1 MSDVPKK
8 VYRKSYK
15 GVRLTEF
22 HVEKLFDEFTYTIP
36 LKLDSRVTAIIAP
49 NGAGKTLCLRLISGL
64 FGQKWSV
71 FTASTFLWV
80 SYKFSEGTTVTI
92 EQILHPA
99 SGDEPVS
106 SGDEPVKKRPTFKMT
121 IRDSDGSEID
131 EWKHTLIDPRRGA
144 PPIERYLPFMTRV
157 GPNEWRHDHSGEVHS
172 LQELVEL
179 YGDELPEPL
188 RARYHG
194 KVPEAL
200 TAIISQVDCHL
211 IETQRLLILRN
222 EVDEPYYRHGRRPPS
237 TLAIAKKAQALKEII
252 SKDINNY
259 ATLSQSLDRS
269 FPKRVIIHP
278 TLLPPDD
285 LKVRLQE
292 LDRRRSELMEAGILD
307 KEADDP
313 VALPEGELEEAIAR
327 VLSVYADDNRQKL
340 SSLSSLLA
348 KIKLFKALIDQRFLT
363 KDVRI
368 TKQNGIEVTYKG
380 RNVPIEGLSS
390 GEQHQLDLFF
400 ELLFEIRENALI
412 LIDEPELSLHVAW
425 QKNFIGDLMKIIDL
439 NKFDVIL
446 ATHSPQLI
454 SRWNNLVVELG
465 DVYEGAFDEGEESDR
480 K

>member
-1 MSDVPKK
+1 MNEVPNK
-8 VYRKSYK
+8 VVDRQSYK
-15 GVRLTEF
+15 GIRLTEF

-36 LKLDSRVTAIIAP
+36 LKLETRVTAIIAP

-71 FTASTFLWV
+71 FTASTFKWV
-80 SYKFSEGTTVTI
+80 SYKFSDGTVVTI
-92 EQILHPA
+92 EP
-99 SGDEPVS
+99 STPGDETIKQRVS
-106 SGDEPVKKRPTFKMT
+106 FRMT
-121 IRDSDGSEID
+121 IKDAGGAQID
-131 EWKHTLIDPRRGA
+131 EWKHTLIDLRRGGS
-144 PPIERYLPFMTRV
+144 PIERYLPFVTRV
-157 GPNEWRHDHSGEVHS
+157 GPNEWRHDHSGEVHN

-179 YGDELPEPL
+179 YGNELPEPL
-188 RARYHG
+188 REQYYG
-194 KVPEAL
+194 KVPEVF
-200 TAIISQVDCHL
+200 TAIISNVDCHL
-211 IETQRLLILRN
+211 IETQRLLILPD
-222 EVDEPYYRHGRRPPS
+222 EVEEPYYRRGRRPPS

-259 ATLSQSLDRS
+259 ASLSQSLDRS
-269 FPKRVIIHP
+269 FPKRVITHP
-278 TLLPPDD
+278 TLLPSDD

-307 KEADDP
+307 TEADDP
-313 VALPEGELEEAIAR
+313 VALPEGELEAAIAR
-327 VLSVYADDNRQKL
+327 VLSVYADDNQQKL

-368 TKQNGIEVTYKG
+368 TKQNGIEVTYKD

-390 GEQHQLDLFF
+390 GEQHQLVLFF
-400 ELLFEIRENALI
+400 ELLFEINENALI

-425 QKNFIGDLMKIIDL
+425 QKKFIGDLMQIIEL

-454 SRWNNLVVELG
+454 SRWNSLVVELG
-465 DVYEGAFDEGEESDR
+465 DVYEGAGEEVEENGG